1 MRISDWSSD
10 VCSSDLLK
18 ARGDV
23 VITTEIVLLGR
34 RDIVDPVVAVL
45 VEAREADR
53 KAAVVGSSRRDLDLA
68 GAIAAIADARMAAGL
83 ARLDGIELDDARR
96 RVAAEQSALR
106 SAQHLDAVEV
116 EDREALEIGRA
127 HV

>member
-1 MRISDWSSD
+1 MRISYGSSY
-10 VCSSDLLK
+10 VCSSDLVAARSLRVCAEDDRRAVIDADLPGHAAGEGAVLILQLK

-68 GAIAAIADARMAAGL
+68 RALAAIADARMAA
-83 ARLDGIELDDARR
+83 
-96 RVAAEQSALR
+96 V
-106 SAQHLDAVEV
+106 
-116 EDREALEIGRA
+116 IGRA
-127 HV
+127 HTRT

>member
-83 ARLDGIELDDARR
+83 ARLDGIERADARR
-96 RVAAEQSALR
+96 GVSAEQSAFR
-106 SAQHLDAVEV
+106 SAQPPATGEV
-116 EDREALEIGRA
+116 GERGAPE
-127 HV
+127 

>member
-34 RDIVDPVVAVL
+34 RDIGDPVVAVL

-83 ARLDGIELDDARR
+83 APLDGIELDDSRR
-96 RVAAEQSALR
+96 RVAADKTPLR
-106 SAQHLDAVEV
+106 SAPPLDALG
-116 EDREALEIGRA
+116 AA
-127 HV
+127 